1 METTALTFGAPERL
15 WLLLLLPAL
24 AFLFAWSQR
33 RSRALVEKI
42 VAPRLLLQLAGSV
55 SPFRRNLRAGLL
67 LASLALGI
75 VALAMPRLG
84 FIERESKQKGRDVI
98 VAIDTSRSMLAT
110 DVAPDRLKRAKLF
123 TQDLV
128 RLLQG
133 DRVGLIAFAGSAFL
147 QAPLTLDYSAVTNSL
162 EELDTNII
170 PKGGTNLAAAI
181 GAAREAFGKAEGQ
194 TRALVILTDGEELD
208 ADGIAAAK
216 QAAQEGIRIFTV
228 GIGSPEGSL
237 ISIRTEDGRQDFVRD
252 SSGKPVNSK
261 LDAPRLKE
269 ISSATGGFYVPIGP
283 EAAREIFQKGIEPME
298 LSENGVFTARQPV
311 ERFQWPLAA
320 ALACLMLSSLPG
332 DRRKRLPKVAA
343 LVVALIA
350 AATHAAHADSPGL
363 VDYNN
368 GQFEKAEQIFEKTLK
383 AQPDSRELEFNAG
396 AAAYKLGKFEPAIA
410 HFSEAL
416 LSDDKK
422 MRENASYNLANALVR
437 KGEGAK
443 ENDAKK
449 SAWTSAIEHYDETLK
464 LNPSNNLAKENRDLV
479 KKMLEDL
486 NKQEQ
491 QQKDQQKDNKD
502 QKQDQKDKQNQQNK
516 DQQNKDKQSQDQKD
530 KDQKEQKDKNDQSK
544 DQQNKD
550 QKENQDQ
557 KDQKQDSQ
565 KSEQDKK
572 DEKKDSSGKEDPSKK
587 DDKENQDSKNQDKQN
602 NPSKSG
608 DKPEP
613 VPTPTPGEKKQGDLK
628 SSKPEPNDQKP
639 ESKETQEAAAAEQQE
654 KDGQMS
660 PAQARAL
667 LNSLRNEED
676 KVNLMQ
682 QQTSQEVL
690 RDW

>member
-15 WLLLLLPAL
+15 WFILLLPAL

-33 RSRALVEKI
+33 RSRALIEKI
-42 VAPRLLLQLAGSV
+42 VAPRLRLQLAGSV

-75 VALAMPRLG
+75 VAIAMPRLG

-133 DRVGLIAFAGSAFL
+133 DRVGLVAFAGSAFL

-181 GAAREAFGKAEGQ
+181 ATAREAFGKAEGQ

-261 LDAPRLKE
+261 LDAPRLME
-269 ISSATGGFYVPIGP
+269 IATATGGFYVPIGP

-311 ERFQWPLAA
+311 ERFQWPLVLAV
-320 ALACLMLSSLPG
+320 ACLMLSSLPG
-332 DRRKRLPKVAA
+332 DRRKRLPKAAA
-343 LVVALIA
+343 LVVALL
-350 AATHAAHADSPGL
+350 AATHAARADSPGV

-368 GQFEKAEQIFEKTLK
+368 GQFEKAEQIFENTLK
-383 AQPDSRELEFNAG
+383 AQPNSRELEFNAG
-396 AAAYKLGKFEPAIA
+396 AAAYKLGKFEPAIT
-410 HFSEAL
+410 HFSKAL

-437 KGEGAK
+437 KGEAAK

-449 SAWTSAIEHYDETLK
+449 SAWTSSIEHYDETLK

-502 QKQDQKDKQNQQNK
+502 QNQDQKQDQKDKQ
-516 DQQNKDKQSQDQKD
+516 DQQNKDNQSKDQKD
-530 KDQKEQKDKNDQSK
+530 KDQKNKDQKDKNDQSK

-565 KSEQDKK
+565 SGQDKK

-587 DDKENQDSKNQDKQN
+587 DDKGNPDSKNQDKQN

-608 DKPEP
+608 EKPEP
-613 VPTPTPGEKKQGDLK
+613 VPSPTPGEKKQGDLK

-639 ESKETQEAAAAEQQE
+639 ESKEAQEAAAAEQQE